1 MKILI
6 VEDDMLIQQGL
17 AQAMGRENYACDCAG
32 SAAEANG
39 LLQSGQYSLIIL
51 DLGLPDMDGGSA
63 LRQWRRDGIATPV
76 LILTARDTVG
86 ERVAGLDAGA
96 DDYLVK
102 PFALAEL
109 LARTRA
115 LIRRMQGL
123 CDNILQVDNIRL
135 DLSNHQVSCDNQAL
149 EVTPKEFTI
158 LARLMTRAGQ
168 TISREVLQQDL
179 YSWQDELSSNSL
191 EVHIHNLR
199 RKLGRERIKT
209 LRGVGYRLEKAP

>member
-6 VEDDMLIQQGL
+6 VEDDTLIQQGL
-17 AQAMGRENYACDCAG
+17 AQAMGRENYACACAG

-135 DLSNHQVSCDNQAL
+135 DLSNHQVSCNNQAL

>member
-6 VEDDMLIQQGL
+6 VEDDTLIQQGL
-17 AQAMGRENYACDCAG
+17 AQAMSRENYACDCAG
-32 SAAEANG
+32 SAAAANA

-63 LRQWRRDGIATPV
+63 LRQWRREGITTPV
-76 LILTARDTVG
+76 LILTARDTIS

-135 DLSNHQVSCDNQAL
+135 DLSSHQVSCNGQPL

-199 RKLGRERIKT
+199 RKLGRDRIKT